1 MAARWWGALVALA
14 VLVWTG
20 IGLYGPGAQWPGLP
34 AGLSPSTPAAS
45 FSKPSA
51 VIPLALPAVVPLHG
65 TVEHVMG
72 YTLRVLSPPLASTGL
87 PLAVTPYGV
96 IYVNPSQGAPVTLP
110 NGQPAITSPH
120 PFHLLAA
127 RVLQPGSGLL
137 PEAQM
142 FSQPLA
148 NRYQGPGGD
157 GWWALSFVRAT
168 GPWLVYQETGLP
180 AVGTGESLV
189 AAVSL
194 ATGRQ
199 LPIATLPSGVA
210 FHVRVGS
217 GRVLIGTPRS
227 TTLYQL
233 PSTTAASLAVI
244 HWPPAWFSAAA
255 SSIAQGYNTGSVV
268 VPGLPKAPAAATS
281 LAQYQAG
288 AWSLPFLAPKGWQAA
303 TPVTRHGVTTVTVSN
318 PRHRHEWVRLIANPS
333 PGTLDIASL
342 PGAVPSVM
350 ASVPQRHGVWLTD
363 VSVGFGLP
371 DRHAGYQLNA
381 VLYPAV
387 TGGTDEVVVSLPAK
401 RHALASRI
409 LNSVGLPS

>member
-45 FSKPSA
+45 FSKASA

-72 YTLRVLSPPLASTGL
+72 YTVRVLSPPLASSGL

-96 IYVNPSQGAPVTLP
+96 IYVNPSQGAPVTLS
-110 NGQPAITSPH
+110 NGQPAVTSPH

-127 RVLQPGSGLL
+127 RVLKPGSGLL
-137 PEAQM
+137 QAAE

-168 GPWLVYQETGLP
+168 GPWLVYRETGLP
-180 AVGTGESLV
+180 AAGAGESLV
-189 AAVSL
+189 GAVSL

-199 LPIATLPSGVA
+199 LSIATLPSGVA

-217 GRVLIGTPRS
+217 GRVLIGTPNS
-227 TTLYQL
+227 ATLYQL
-233 PSTTAASLAVI
+233 PSAATPVMSVV
-244 HWPPAWFSAAA
+244 HWPAAWFSSVA
-255 SSIAQGYNTGSVV
+255 SSIAQGYSTGAHV
-268 VPGLPKAPAAATS
+268 VPGLPKAPAAAPS
-281 LAQYQAG
+281 MAQYQAG
-288 AWSLPFLAPKGWQAA
+288 AWSLPFMAPKGWQAA
-303 TPVTRHGVTTVTVSN
+303 TPVTHHGITTVTVAN
-318 PRHRHEWVRLIANPS
+318 PRHPHQWVRLIANPS
-333 PGTLDIASL
+333 ASSLDVSNL

-350 ASVPQRHGVWLTD
+350 ASVPQKRGVWFTD
-363 VSVGFGLP
+363 VSVGFSLP
-371 DRHAGYQLNA
+371 DHRTGYQLNA
-381 VLYPAV
+381 VIYPAV
-387 TGGTDEVVVSLPAK
+387 AGGTDEVVVSLPSK
-401 RHALASRI
+401 QHALASRI
-409 LNSVGLPS
+409 LNSIGLPS